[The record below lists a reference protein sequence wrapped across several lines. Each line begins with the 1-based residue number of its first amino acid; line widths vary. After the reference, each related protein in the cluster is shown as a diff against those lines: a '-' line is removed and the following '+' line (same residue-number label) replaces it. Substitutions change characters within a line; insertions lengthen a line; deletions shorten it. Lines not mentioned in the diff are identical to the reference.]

1 MDKKHLELMLERVKQ
16 HPSPRPQ
23 LEQYTTP
30 STIAADALYLA
41 LGLGD
46 IVECKVADLGCG
58 TGILAIGAKVLGAS
72 EAVGIDVDPD
82 AIEIARSNAEE
93 LDVDVRFEQMSVL
106 KFEEEC
112 DTAIQNPPFGAQKK
126 HADVP
131 FITKALAISPVV
143 YSFHLT
149 KTEDFITKEA
159 DLLGARITHTV
170 EYKFPI
176 PHTYPFHRKKVKH
189 FEVTLFRLEGR
200 KYD

>member
-1 MDKKHLELMLERVKQ
+1 MEKKHLEALLERVKQ

-30 STIAADALYLA
+30 STIASDALYIA

-46 IVECKVADLGCG
+46 IVDCKVVDLGCG
-58 TGILAIGAKVLGAS
+58 TGIFAIGAKVLGAEES
-72 EAVGIDVDPD
+72 VGVDIDSS
-82 AIEIARSNAEE
+82 AIEIAKANAEE
-93 LDVDVRFEQMSVL
+93 LDMDVRFENMSVL
-106 KFEEEC
+106 KFEEDC

-126 HADVP
+126 HADLP
-131 FITKALAISPVV
+131 FITKALAISPIV

-159 DLLGARITHTV
+159 DLLGARITHTK
-170 EYKFPI
+170 EYEFPI
-176 PHTYPFHRKKVKH
+176 PHTYPFHKKKVKD

-200 KYD
+200 KHD

>member
-1 MDKKHLELMLERVKQ
+1 MEKKHLEALLERVKQ
-16 HPSPRPQ
+16 HPSPNAQ
-23 LEQYTTP
+23 FEQYTTP
-30 STIAADALYLA
+30 STIAADALYFA
-41 LGLGD
+41 LGQGD
-46 IVECKVADLGCG
+46 IVDCKVVDLGCG
-58 TGILAIGAKVLGAS
+58 TGIFAIGAKVLGAP
-72 EAVGIDVDPD
+72 EAVGVDIDSS

-93 LDVDVRFEQMSVL
+93 LDVDVRFEAMSVL

-126 HADVP
+126 HADLP

-149 KTEDFITKEA
+149 KTEEFITQEA

-176 PHTYPFHRKKVKH
+176 PHTFPFHKKRVKD

>member
-1 MDKKHLELMLERVKQ
+1 MEKKHLEALLERVKQ
-16 HPSPRPQ
+16 HPSPNAQ
-23 LEQYTTP
+23 FEQYTTP

-46 IVECKVADLGCG
+46 IVDCKVVDLGCG
-58 TGILAIGAKVLGAS
+58 TGIFAIGAKVLGAP
-72 EAVGIDVDPD
+72 EAVGVDIDSSV
-82 AIEIARSNAEE
+82 IEIARSNAEE
-93 LDVDVRFEQMSVL
+93 LDVDVRFEAMSVL

-126 HADVP
+126 HADLP

-149 KTEDFITKEA
+149 KTEEFITKEA
-159 DLLGARITHTV
+159 DLLGARITHTM

-176 PHTYPFHRKKVKH
+176 PHTFPFHKKRVKD

>member
-1 MDKKHLELMLERVKQ
+1 MEKKHLEVLLERVKQ
-16 HPSPRPQ
+16 HPSPNAQ
-23 LEQYTTP
+23 FEQYTTP
-30 STIAADALYLA
+30 STIASDALYIA

-46 IVECKVADLGCG
+46 IVDCKVVDLGCG
-58 TGILAIGAKVLGAS
+58 TGIFAIGAKVLGAS
-72 EAVGIDVDPD
+72 ESVGVDIDSS

-93 LDVDVRFEQMSVL
+93 LDVDVRFEAMSVL

-126 HADVP
+126 HADLP

-149 KTEDFITKEA
+149 KTEEFITKEA

-176 PHTYPFHRKKVKH
+176 PHTFPFHKKRVKD